1 MAFIPPYWILWKRL
15 LGGTVFMRYYNS
27 AASWENRPSDIYAS
41 SKASGEPA
49 HRRSL
54 VRSFAVYLNIYQGLL
69 FIKSKQ
75 QSFWRDCADAQAPLK
90 LCCLHM
96 SEGPFSYDAPHLG
109 YARVFS
115 QARLSF
121 PRAIQQ
127 KYYMGLKCR
136 FPLLAYRIWK
146 SAF

>member
-1 MAFIPPYWILWKRL
+1 MPFLCLVEFYEKGSLGKTSFYLSKCVILIQLRREKIGL
-15 LGGTVFMRYYNS
+15 QT
-27 AASWENRPSDIYAS
+27 YAS

-49 HRRSL
+49 HPRSL
-54 VRSFAVYLNIYQGLL
+54 VRSFAVYLKIYQGLL

-121 PRAIQQ
+121 PRV
-127 KYYMGLKCR
+127 
-136 FPLLAYRIWK
+136 
-146 SAF
+146 